1 MQYDGRHHQT
11 DRVTYVRDQKVNRAL
26 TALGWIVIR
35 AIAEDS
41 DADVVGRVAAA
52 LYSRGWRAA

>member
-1 MQYDGRHHQT
+1 M
-11 DRVTYVRDQKVNRAL
+11 TYVRDQKVNRAL
-26 TALGWIVIR
+26 TALGWIVVR